1 MARYIKYLELMK
13 VQFGP
18 IPEHVYALRFPGW
31 MKKANW
37 STKFGMPIEKLWAV
51 LSPIQR
57 MYIFSDINLRLWG
70 VSKKKPH
77 CRYARVPGVQAPKA
91 VIQYLLIESS
101 ADNSTAGGKTSKD
114 GRIEIFAR
122 PAETPAEKADSGLNE
137 SEITHGIFWTK
148 EDERLW
154 NGGQLYAEEAEM
166 GNFDLQE
173 TNEDDLNK
181 YADPVQA
188 FVTNLQAA
196 ASNIPHDQQAN
207 QGTFVQALAYL
218 NESGYIQGSQAS
230 LQNSGDEVSNTMEE
244 EKSDGSMVYEHVN
257 PQNLIQDNHHHQHGP
272 NQSVALDG
280 NLQEFYYLISEY
292 TETHPANPFANA
304 PYSNQQQGT
313 MGSVDSFFGFD
324 PKDITND
331 DDPFF

>member
-1 MARYIKYLELMK
+1 MERYMKYLEL
-13 VQFGP
+13 VEVHFGT

-37 STKFGMPIEKLWAV
+37 STKFDMHIEKLWAV

-57 MYIFSDINLRLWG
+57 MYIYSDINLRLWG
-70 VSKKKPH
+70 VSNETPN
-77 CRYARVPGVQAPKA
+77 CRYARVPGPVQEPKA

-122 PAETPAEKADSGLNE
+122 PAETTAEKADSGLNE
-137 SEITHGIFWTK
+137 SEITHGIVSTE

-173 TNEDDLNK
+173 TNEDYLNN

-196 ASNIPHDQQAN
+196 ASNISHDQQAN
-207 QGTFVQALAYL
+207 QGNFVQALAYP

-230 LQNSGDEVSNTMEE
+230 LQNSGDEVSNIMEE
-244 EKSDGSMVYEHVN
+244 EKSEHVN

-272 NQSVALDG
+272 NQSVALNG
-280 NLQEFYYLISEY
+280 NLQEYYYLISEY

-304 PYSNQQQGT
+304 PYPNQQGI
-313 MGSVDSFFGFD
+313 MGSVDYFFNFD
-324 PKDITND
+324 PNNI
-331 DDPFF
+331 DPFS